1 MLVIAALQENQG
13 QPIKASHIVTD
24 VYIKKSNQGGREI
37 TEARLNIQ
45 REAVQVGM
53 RDLSPLFHQQHHMV
67 VQKALPLYDPVHG
80 SGPGEIVLGRCWSS
94 PGSCPIP

>member
-37 TEARLNIQ
+37 TEVRLNIQ
-45 REAVQVGM
+45 REAVPVGM
-53 RDLSPLFHQQHHMV
+53 RDLSPLEALTDRIYGSPRMVHQLLQ
-67 VQKALPLYDPVHG
+67 L
-80 SGPGEIVLGRCWSS
+80 S
-94 PGSCPIP
+94 P

>member
-37 TEARLNIQ
+37 TEVRLNIQ
-45 REAVQVGM
+45 REAVPVGM
-53 RDLSPLFHQQHHMV
+53 RSVSLEALTDRIYGSPRMVHQLLQLSP
-67 VQKALPLYDPVHG
+67 
-80 SGPGEIVLGRCWSS
+80 
-94 PGSCPIP
+94 